1 MSSKFHA
8 LFAEMQEQLNEP
20 ERELL
25 DPTLLVQLV
34 NLLRPNDSENTG
46 DIHDRL
52 QVLLETLITQPVYAE
67 CLHDYIMQTLSQ
79 YHQISLYADAGILGN
94 DGFFSQLGQ
103 RIGGHLLP
111 PLRDQTRLSDLFQ
124 QVFHHKDDPEWI
136 ANIELEDWQEL
147 ITLLSPPY
155 AARTDLR
162 IQVREQILH
171 AMMVIS
177 YRISAIGLEP
187 EFARAYPELNE
198 YESPFLIQNREIIE
212 FIEKY
217 REYTSEDSLRWP
229 PELPDE
235 KQALVMLDQCL
246 DILNRIKR
254 GTRRS
259 GVSLS
264 LTNLLIR
271 LDQSLTRLT
280 LLFNLLLDD
289 QKLLQQ
295 SLLALLQELTEAQQ
309 DARSVRSLISVNTE
323 LLSRQVT
330 ENASR
335 TGGHYVST
343 DRKGFFSMYRSA
355 AGAGVIIGT
364 MSALKI
370 LAGRFVLAPLT
381 QAFIFSMN
389 YSLGFM
395 LIHILHFT
403 VATKQPA
410 MTAAALAATIQQN
423 TGNRAAQMAELAA
436 LTVNIMRTQFIAIL
450 GNISIAMP
458 TGLLIAWLWQHHLGQ
473 PLLNP
478 QKAAYLLH
486 SINPFTS
493 LAIPH
498 AAIAGVCLFLSG
510 LIAGYYDNLAVY
522 RQVGPRLRQHA
533 KLQRWLG
540 TERLNRVAGYI
551 ENNLGALAGNFWFGI
566 MLGSMGTIGFMLGLP
581 LDIRHIAFASANFAQ
596 GLFCLNGSADIGLVL
611 VSFLGVVLI
620 GLTNLLVSFSLTLFV
635 ALRARKVRY
644 SQWKPLLRLLLTHFV
659 TRPSD
664 FFWPPKPQAANNT
677 DNKTGQSPQL

>member
-1 MSSKFHA
+1 MPSKFHA
-8 LFAEMQEQLNEP
+8 LFADMQEQLNDPKREQLNPEP
-20 ERELL
+20 
-25 DPTLLVQLV
+25 LVQLID
-34 NLLRPNDSENTG
+34 NLRPSDPENSD
-46 DIHDRL
+46 DIHDKL
-52 QVLLETLITQPVYAE
+52 QALIEILISQPLYAE
-67 CLHDYIMQTLSQ
+67 CLHDYIMRILSQ
-79 YHQISLYADAGILGN
+79 YQQISLYADAGILGN
-94 DGFFSQLGQ
+94 DGFFSQLSQ
-103 RIGGHLLP
+103 RIGGHILP
-111 PLRDQTRLSDLFQ
+111 PLRDQSRLSDLFQ
-124 QVFHHKDDPEWI
+124 QVFHHQDDPEWI
-136 ANIELEDWQEL
+136 ASLELQDWQEL
-147 ITLLSPPY
+147 ITLLSQPY
-155 AARTDLR
+155 TARTDLR
-162 IQVREQILH
+162 IQAREQILH

-177 YRISAIGLEP
+177 YRISAIGLDP
-187 EFARAYPELNE
+187 EFARAYPELND
-198 YESPFLIQNREIIE
+198 YESPFIIQNREIIE

-246 DILNRIKR
+246 DVLNRIKR
-254 GTRRS
+254 GTRRN

-271 LDQSLTRLT
+271 LDQCLSRIG

-289 QKLLQQ
+289 QKLFQQ
-295 SLLALLQELTEAQQ
+295 SLLELLQELTEAQQ
-309 DARSVRSLISVNTE
+309 DAHSVRALISVNTE

-343 DRKGFFSMYRSA
+343 DRRGFFRMYRSA

-370 LAGRFVLAPLT
+370 LAGRFTLAPLT
-381 QAFIFSMN
+381 QAFIYSMN

-423 TGNRAAQMAELAA
+423 AGNRAAQMAELAA

-458 TGLLIAWLWQHHLGQ
+458 TGLFIAWLWQHQLEQ
-473 PLLNP
+473 PLLSP
-478 QKAAYLLH
+478 QKAEALLH
-486 SINPFTS
+486 NINPFTS

-510 LIAGYYDNLAVY
+510 LIAGYYDNMAVY

-540 TERLNRVAGYI
+540 VKRLNRVAGYI
-551 ENNLGALAGNFWFGI
+551 ENNLGALAGNFWFGV
-566 MLGSMGTIGFMLGLP
+566 MLGSMGTLGFMLGLP
-581 LDIRHIAFASANFAQ
+581 LDIRHIAFASANFMQ
-596 GLFCLNGSADIGLVL
+596 GLFCLNGSADIGLIL
-611 VSFLGVVLI
+611 VSFLGVMLI

-644 SQWKPLLRLLLTHFV
+644 SQWKPLLRLLLTHFI

-664 FFWPPKPQAANNT
+664 FFWPPKPQPANPDEQKN
-677 DNKTGQSPQL
+677 P

>member
-1 MSSKFHA
+1 MPSKFHA
-8 LFAEMQEQLNEP
+8 LFAEMQEQLNDQ
-20 ERELL
+20 EREQL

-34 NLLRPNDSENTG
+34 DSLRPANAENSN
-46 DIHDRL
+46 DIHDKL
-52 QVLLETLITQPVYAE
+52 QVLIELLIDQPLYAE
-67 CLHDYIMQTLSQ
+67 CLHDYILRTLAQ
-79 YHQISLYADAGILGN
+79 YQQISLYADAGILGN

-103 RIGGHLLP
+103 RIGGHVLP

-136 ANIELEDWQEL
+136 ASIDLEDWQEL
-147 ITLLSPPY
+147 ITLLSQPY
-155 AARTDLR
+155 APRLDLR
-162 IQVREQILH
+162 IQARDQILH

-187 EFARAYPELNE
+187 EFSRAYPELDE

-217 REYTSEDSLRWP
+217 REYTSEESLRWP

-235 KQALVMLDQCL
+235 KQALVMLDQCR
-246 DILNRIKR
+246 DVLNRIKR
-254 GTRRS
+254 GTRRN

-271 LDQSLTRLT
+271 LDQCLTRIS

-289 QKLLQQ
+289 QKEFQQ
-295 SLLALLQELTEAQQ
+295 SLLELLQDLTEAQQ
-309 DARSVRSLISVNTE
+309 DSNSVRALISVNTE

-343 DRKGFFSMYRSA
+343 DRQGFFQMYRSA
-355 AGAGVIIGT
+355 AGAGIIIGT

-370 LAGRFVLAPLT
+370 LAGRMVLAPLS
-381 QAFIFSMN
+381 QAFIYSMN

-395 LIHILHFT
+395 LIHMLHFT

-423 TGNRAAQMAELAA
+423 AGNRAAQMAELAA

-458 TGLLIAWLWQHHLGQ
+458 TGLLIAWLWQHNLHE
-473 PLLNP
+473 PLLSAP
-478 QKAAYLLH
+478 KAAALLH
-486 SINPFTS
+486 NINPFTS

-522 RQVGPRLRQHA
+522 RQVGARLRQHA
-533 KLQRWLG
+533 RLQRWLG
-540 TERLNRVAGYI
+540 AERLNRVAGYI
-551 ENNLGALAGNFWFGI
+551 ENNLGALAGNFWFGV

-611 VSFLGVVLI
+611 VSFLGVVMI

-644 SQWKPLLRLLLTHFV
+644 SQWKPLLRLLLTHFM

-664 FFWPPKPQAANNT
+664 FFWPPKQPLPT
-677 DNKTGQSPQL
+677 DEEKNI